1 MGIISAYAGS
11 VAVWSII
18 NTASIASSAE
28 KAVEN
33 GWVDLNKVGQGI
45 RKRSYLPFLRKVA
58 IVSCV
63 PLLRALLP
71 VCFVYMSIK
80 KKEDVWP
87 SK

>member
-1 MGIISAYAGS
+1 MGIISVYAGS
-11 VAVWSII
+11 VVVWSVI
-18 NTASIASSAE
+18 NTAMIAFTAE

-33 GWVDLNKVGQGI
+33 GWVDLNKAGQGI

-71 VCFVYMSIK
+71 ISFVYMAVK
-80 KKEDVWP
+80 KKEE
-87 SK
+87 S